1 MAELIRYMDTSPLSE
16 VPVAC
21 PPQYELKKDNKER
34 IIMKKLK
41 RILALI
47 GVILLAALYVSTLVF
62 ALMDS
67 PAAGGMFR
75 ASVAA
80 TILVPVLLYAYIMI
94 ARLLKERRQDED
106 DHSDA

>member
-1 MAELIRYMDTSPLSE
+1 
-16 VPVAC
+16 
-21 PPQYELKKDNKER
+21 
-34 IIMKKLK
+34 MKKLK

-80 TILVPVLLYAYIMI
+80 TILVPVLLYAYILV
-94 ARLLKERRQDED
+94 ARLLKGRGSEPDAENN
-106 DHSDA
+106 SDTPTDTSDKK